1 MAASENEDRKTD
13 DQETEVSLDM
23 SQAQIKR
30 MIAEARERGY
40 ITYDQLNTVL
50 PPDQVSSEQIEDVMS
65 MLSEMGINI
74 IEDDE
79 VEDEDRGPTDLVTT
93 GTKDVAVSTGE
104 TEKLDRTDDPVRMY
118 LREMGSVELLSREGE
133 IAIAKRIEA
142 GRNTMILG
150 LCESPLTFQA
160 ITIWREELLNEDI
173 LLRDVIDLEATFGDQ
188 MDEDGVERVIGSTGA
203 APAAANKTDEPEYDA
218 DGNPIAKD
226 DDDDDDEQSNMSLAA
241 MEAALKPK
249 VLETLERIAIDY
261 ERLSEMQDIRISA
274 TLNEGAAMTKKNV
287 SNETKGQKSNIH

>member
-79 VEDEDRGPTDLVTT
+79 VEDEDAAQLIWSQP
-93 GTKDVAVSTGE
+93 A
-104 TEKLDRTDDPVRMY
+104 PRM
-118 LREMGSVELLSREGE
+118 LLFPRAKQKSW
-133 IAIAKRIEA
+133 IAPMTPCACTCAK
-142 GRNTMILG
+142 
-150 LCESPLTFQA
+150 
-160 ITIWREELLNEDI
+160 WDLLNCSAVRAR
-173 LLRDVIDLEATFGDQ
+173 LPLPS
-188 MDEDGVERVIGSTGA
+188 GSRPGA
-203 APAAANKTDEPEYDA
+203 
-218 DGNPIAKD
+218 I
-226 DDDDDDEQSNMSLAA
+226 Q
-241 MEAALKPK
+241 
-249 VLETLERIAIDY
+249 
-261 ERLSEMQDIRISA
+261 
-274 TLNEGAAMTKKNV
+274 
-287 SNETKGQKSNIH
+287 